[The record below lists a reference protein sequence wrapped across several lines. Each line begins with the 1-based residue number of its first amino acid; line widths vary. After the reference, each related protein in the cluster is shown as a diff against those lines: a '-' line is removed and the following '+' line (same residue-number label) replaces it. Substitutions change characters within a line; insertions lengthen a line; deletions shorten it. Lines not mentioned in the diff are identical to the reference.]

1 MTSQA
6 NDANVP
12 QPRPTPPHLHE
23 VPMGMDLVNHV
34 AQCLGMGCDPADIR
48 KQLIAF
54 GFTDANAEKVI
65 ADTAEWMR
73 TNPYAGKPMPAS
85 PLYWAISH
93 SGLVV
98 GVIACI
104 VGVAAW
110 AWPTSSDNNLQF
122 AIGGTAIT
130 FGVFAILW
138 DVFMRVVR

>member
-1 MTSQA
+1 MSNPA
-6 NDANVP
+6 P
-12 QPRPTPPHLHE
+12 KPMPPHVDE
-23 VPMGMDLVNHV
+23 APMGMDLVNHI
-34 AQCLGMGCDPADIR
+34 AQCIGMGCDPLDIR
-48 KQLIAF
+48 KQLITF

-73 TNPYAGKPMPAS
+73 SNPYAGKPMPTG

-104 VGVAAW
+104 IGLAAG
-110 AWPTSSDNNLQF
+110 AWPTNSDSNLQF
-122 AIGGTAIT
+122 AIAGAAVT
-130 FGVFAILW
+130 FVVFAILW